1 MVKGAL
7 FRKSMRDMRKSKSQ
21 FISIFIMATLAVF
34 IMTGLDS
41 IWFTIEKHANA
52 IYQATNMSDLWVTV
66 TNPSE
71 QKLWGIKKIHGVELV
86 EKRFTIDAD
95 TDLPGEPTLHVY
107 ALDDRST
114 LDQPELQKGRFSK
127 NGGGA
132 VLDSAFAEAHNLKIG
147 EYISIKLNGVW
158 LRLQIEGLALSG
170 EQVFAVKNTA
180 TLTPDPSEYGFIVI
194 RTGALERVYGQR
206 VYNQIS
212 VKTSPGSNLKQVVQE
227 ADAVVGDDLFGIT
240 LQKDS
245 SSVSSVNSRIQQF
258 KTLSIVFPMLFLL
271 VTALITQSTMVRMVE
286 NQRAQVGILK
296 ALGYSKQSILW
307 HYTSYGVIVGV
318 LGSIVGLLL
327 GPNVFGRIMV
337 PQLNLTLADYSLK
350 INYVHFVLV
359 LLLILI
365 CTGGVSFLA
374 CRKLLS
380 DTPSVLLR
388 DKPPKSGQHIFLESM
403 PSVWQKMKF
412 SSKLI
417 ARNIVKN
424 KGRLIMSTIG
434 VMGCTG
440 VIISAL
446 TVRSTLSGIGDY
458 TYGTTYT
465 FDQKIVLDTT
475 KTNSRYLKNLELNGI
490 TQQLEESAIQVTF
503 PDGRQ
508 KMELVSITTKES
520 PLIHLQDIDGN
531 PISLPENGIL
541 MTRKLCKELGLNI
554 GDIIGIK
561 LTDKGYVSVPIIQ
574 IAYIASGQ
582 GIYMT
587 DTYWESLG
595 ETFKPTALLVKWNGS
610 PDQKFLSSDVVA
622 DSSTRESMQDS
633 LSSSIGVVNLA
644 VLFLIILGSSLAFV
658 VLYNTGILNYVER
671 VRDLATFRVLGFHHR
686 EIQYLVLIENYF
698 SVLLGMLSGIPVGR
712 YISWVIASS
721 IDERLD
727 LLGNINLMDVLI
739 AGAMTMLFAWI
750 VNKVIAHKMKEIDIF
765 EALKSVE

>member
-7 FRKSMRDMRKSKSQ
+7 FKKSLRDMRKSKSQ

-41 IWFTIEKHANA
+41 IWFTVEKHSDTM
-52 IYQATNMSDLWVTV
+52 YQSTNLSDLWVTV
-66 TNPSE
+66 ENPSE
-71 QKLWGIKKIHGVELV
+71 QQLWGIGKIHGVEFV
-86 EKRFTIDAD
+86 EKRFSADAN

-107 ALDDRST
+107 ALDDRSK
-114 LDQPELQKGRFSK
+114 LDQPELQRGRFSK
-127 NGGGA
+127 SDGGA
-132 VLDSAFAEAHNLKIG
+132 VLDSTFAKAHNLKIG
-147 EYISIKLNGVW
+147 DYISIKLNGVW
-158 LRLQIEGLALSG
+158 LRLPIDGLALSS
-170 EQVFAVKNTA
+170 EQVYAVKNSA
-180 TLTPDPSEYGFIVI
+180 TLTPDSSEYGFVVI
-194 RTGALERVYGQR
+194 HTGALESVYGQK

-212 VKTSPGSNLKQVVQE
+212 VKTTPGSDLTQVVQK
-227 ADAVVGDDLFGIT
+227 AGAVIGYNLIGII

-258 KTLSIVFPMLFLL
+258 KTLSVVFPILFLL
-271 VTALITQSTMVRMVE
+271 VTALITQSTMVRMIE
-286 NQRAQVGILK
+286 NQRPQIGILK
-296 ALGYSKQSILW
+296 ALGYSKRSILW

-318 LGSIVGLLL
+318 LGSAFGLLI
-327 GPNVFGRIMV
+327 GPNTFGRIMV
-337 PQLNLTLADYSLK
+337 PQLKLTLADYSLK
-350 INYVHFVLV
+350 INYGHFVFV
-359 LLLILI
+359 LLLILM

-380 DTPSVLLR
+380 DSPSVLLR
-388 DKPPKSGQHIFLESM
+388 DKPPKSGQHIFLEYV
-403 PSVWQKMKF
+403 PSVWKKMKF

-446 TVRSTLSGIGDY
+446 TVRSTLSGISDY

-465 FDQKIVLDTT
+465 YDQKIVLDTT
-475 KTNSRYLKNLELNGI
+475 KTNSIYLKNLELNGI
-490 TQQLEESAIQVTF
+490 TQQVEESAIQLIL
-503 PDGRQ
+503 PNGNQ
-508 KMELVSITTKES
+508 KMEPVNITTEKS

-531 PISLPENGIL
+531 PISLPENGVL
-541 MTRKLCKELGLNI
+541 MTRKLCKELGLNR
-554 GDIIGIK
+554 GDIIRIK
-561 LTDKGYVSVPIIQ
+561 LTNKGYVSVPIVHV
-574 IAYIASGQ
+574 AYLASGQ

-595 ETFKPTALLVKWNGS
+595 ETFKPTALLVKWNGK
-610 PDQKFLSSDVVA
+610 PDQKFLDSDAVV

-644 VLFLIILGSSLAFV
+644 VLLLIILGSSLAFV

-671 VRDLATFRVLGFHHR
+671 VRDLATFRVLGFHHQ
-686 EIQYLVLIENYF
+686 EIQYLVLVENYF
-698 SVLLGMLSGIPVGR
+698 SVLLGMLCGIPVGR
-712 YISWVIASS
+712 FMSWVIASS
-721 IDERLD
+721 IDKRLD
-727 LLGNINLMDVLI
+727 LLGNINLTNVLI
-739 AGAMTMLFAWI
+739 AGAMTMVFAWI
-750 VNKVIAHKMKEIDIF
+750 VNKVIARKMKEIDIF